1 MEMASMKLLKKLV
14 WLTPVALIIACSS
27 MIPEDSSEGMLPED
41 FVLSEY
47 AVVNPDLA
55 FFQVESKIKSDN
67 KTLMASERAVKVD
80 SIVKADSTADATAF
94 LADAATMETL
104 YNFLKYNEQN
114 PWTTFEEMSSKAIP
128 RYEYA
133 PDSFSV
139 KSMVNL
145 FQQILLPFN
154 SLGKTPAEDWT
165 IIQSYY
171 AQIDSVL
178 IEKQYYL
185 YGEIEGRPYR
195 FCKADETVMTLRD
208 KNDPAQATLNV
219 LGTPDFRPN
228 KYCKDAASGAV
239 YLIK

>member
-1 MEMASMKLLKKLV
+1 MKLLKKLV

-47 AVVNPDLA
+47 AEINPDLA

-67 KTLMASERAVKVD
+67 KTFMVSERAVKVD
-80 SIVKADSTADATAF
+80 SIAKADSTADATTF

-104 YNFLKYNEQN
+104 YTFLKYNEQS
-114 PWTTFEEMSSKAIP
+114 PWTTFEEMSTRNTP
-128 RYEYA
+128 RYEFA
-133 PDSFSV
+133 PDSFSDGV
-139 KSMVNL
+139 VNL

-154 SLGKTPAEDWT
+154 SLGKTPAEDLA
-165 IIQSYY
+165 IVQSYY
-171 AQIDSVL
+171 DEIDSIL
-178 IEKQYYL
+178 IEKQYTL

-195 FCKADETVMTLRD
+195 FCEADETVVLRD
-208 KNDPAQATLNV
+208 KNDPEQATLNT

>member
-1 MEMASMKLLKKLV
+1 MKLLKKLV

-47 AVVNPDLA
+47 AEVNPDLA

-208 KNDPAQATLNV
+208 KNDPEQATLNT

>member
-1 MEMASMKLLKKLV
+1 MKLLKKLV

-94 LADAATMETL
+94 LADAATMEKL
-104 YNFLKYNEQN
+104 YDFLKYNEQN
-114 PWTTFEEMSSKAIP
+114 PWTTFEEMSSIAIP

-195 FCKADETVMTLRD
+195 FCKADETVTLRD
-208 KNDPAQATLNV
+208 KNDPEQATLNT

>member
-94 LADAATMETL
+94 LADAATMEAL

-195 FCKADETVMTLRD
+195 FCKADETVTLRD
-208 KNDPAQATLNV
+208 KNDPEQATLNT

>member
-47 AVVNPDLA
+47 AEVNPDLA

-67 KTLMASERAVKVD
+67 KTLMASELVT
-80 SIVKADSTADATAF
+80 KADSTADATAF

-114 PWTTFEEMSSKAIP
+114 PWTTFEEMSSIAIP

-154 SLGKTPAEDWT
+154 SLGKTLQKIGLLFNP
-165 IIQSYY
+165 I
-171 AQIDSVL
+171 
-178 IEKQYYL
+178 
-185 YGEIEGRPYR
+185 
-195 FCKADETVMTLRD
+195 MLR
-208 KNDPAQATLNV
+208 
-219 LGTPDFRPN
+219 
-228 KYCKDAASGAV
+228 
-239 YLIK
+239 